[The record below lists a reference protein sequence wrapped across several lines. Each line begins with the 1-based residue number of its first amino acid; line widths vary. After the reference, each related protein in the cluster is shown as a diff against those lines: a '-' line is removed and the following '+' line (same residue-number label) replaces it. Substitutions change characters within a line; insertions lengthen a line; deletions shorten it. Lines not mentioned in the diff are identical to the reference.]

1 MQLSATEKS
10 YIWLDSFPLEPSEKR
25 KLLEDAGSACK
36 LVKEFQRFADFLIKR
51 GKESVYNNMRQSLE
65 DDGAYFKVLLQR
77 YEEKEICPIAYG
89 SLLYPNEW
97 KSFAD
102 APIVLYAKGDTSLLK
117 KRKFAVVGSRSTIS
131 SALKLTEKIT
141 EELTKEFVVVTGAAD
156 GGDSAALQGGLK
168 ANGNVICLTA
178 GGFSSLPQGNLELL
192 KRVEKNGL
200 LLSPYSYETPVR
212 AFSYE
217 YRNKLLSALC
227 EGVLVVG
234 AGEKS
239 GALITA
245 KYAKELDK
253 KLFAIPYAPNV
264 YAGAGCNALI
274 QQGAYLTQT
283 AQDIFSAFGIK
294 EERKEELPP
303 LSEDEQ
309 ALYALLKTLALAH
322 ITEISEK
329 SGLPMY
335 KASALLSSLEIK
347 GLVVKM
353 GGNNYQ
359 IV

>member
-36 LVKEFQRFADFLIKR
+36 LVKEFPRFADFLIKR

-65 DDGAYFKVLLQR
+65 DDGVYFKALLQR

-141 EELTKEFVVVTGAAD
+141 EELTKEFVVVTGVAD
-156 GGDSAALQGGLK
+156 GGDSAALQGGLRGK
-168 ANGNVICLTA
+168 GVICLTA

-200 LLSPYSYETPVR
+200 LLSPHSYETPVR

-245 KYAKELDK
+245 KYAKELEK

-264 YAGAGCNALI
+264 YAGVGCNALI

-283 AQDIFSAFGIK
+283 AQDIFSIFGI
-294 EERKEELPP
+294 EEITKEELPI
-303 LSEDEQ
+303 LSEEEKS
-309 ALYALLKTLALAH
+309 LYDLLKTLALAH
-322 ITEISEK
+322 VTEISEK